1 MGTVATI
8 ATLDS
13 DLQTLATTLQNELN
27 DPSKY
32 PDDDAQ
38 PLYDLLNL
46 VLPLLQ

>member
-1 MGTVATI
+1 LGTVAAE

-13 DLQTLATTLQNELN
+13 DLQTLATKLQNELGG
-27 DPSKY
+27 SSY